1 MGVWLV
7 LVALPLLTPCGAG
20 AAPSFNFPDFAS
32 TDGLTLAGGVVPV
45 GNALQMTKAAQQQV
59 AAVYVNTPQD
69 VTQSFKASFT
79 FSIANPRPKPKNEP
93 NGADGFGFVVHN
105 DPRSPLSSVL
115 GAPGSGLG
123 WYSTDKGN
131 NATLNSLAVFLH
143 TYGHY
148 AYVTQNKVYASYGLL
163 QPLGKYGHFGSLVGG
178 SHTMDVLYD
187 AGAVSITMLVDGQSI
202 GQDNVVLPQPLTTLV
217 GGDTAYFGVTSATGY
232 YYSKQT
238 LSAFSAGPAVPE
250 PSGICAVIAAG
261 ALRAFLRRRSRR
273 PRRCSGFGA
282 ENTARKRAG

>member
-1 MGVWLV
+1 MGVSLV
-7 LVALPLLTPCGAG
+7 LAVLPMWVPGTAG
-20 AAPSFNFPDFAS
+20 AAPSFNYPDFAS
-32 TDGLTLAGGVVPV
+32 TDGLTLAGGVVQV
-45 GNALQMTKAAQQQV
+45 GNALQMTRAAKLQV

-69 VTQSFKASFT
+69 VTHSFKASFT
-79 FSIANPRPKPKNEP
+79 FSIADPSPNPNNEP

-115 GAPGSGLG
+115 GSAGSGLG
-123 WYSTDKGN
+123 WYSFDTAHT
-131 NATLNSLAVFLH
+131 ATRNSLAVFLH

-148 AYVTQNKVYASYGLL
+148 AYVTQNQDDGSYGLL

-250 PSGICAVIAAG
+250 PSGICAIFTAG

-273 PRRCSGFGA
+273 PLRCSGFGA
-282 ENTARKRAG
+282 ENAARKRAG